1 MDRLPALS
9 LGYAQPGHRLA
20 VGLLALGIVTAALA
34 AACFGQVRLATTLG
48 LLPAFDAA
56 AVLVDL
62 LTAAL
67 LFAQASAAQDARAR
81 RLGVAYAFSA
91 IALACSGMIAARPL
105 LGGADSAA
113 WVWACWHGGFAI
125 CTLRALLGPP
135 PPLRRGDMARTLARV
150 TLAAVTLAGI
160 GAVWQ
165 PAPEAGIGLAV
176 AMLTAGACFAAI
188 RRLWDPLS
196 LWLAVSLLA
205 ASLEAALGGQ
215 ARGTIGWY
223 AAHGVSLLTGAAML
237 VALMAELAAQA
248 GRVAASNVRLEQ
260 MLCLDAL
267 SGLHNRRSF
276 ETTLEQEWRRGHR
289 EQTALS
295 MLMID
300 IDHFKAFNDRHG
312 HPAGDSCLRRVGAA
326 VAAQVQRPADMVARV
341 GGEEFVV
348 LLPGTEEEGA
358 ARVAER
364 VRAAVAATGITHEEA
379 RLGRVTVSIGV
390 ATRRPCGDA
399 SERSTLVDAA
409 DRALYLAKESGRNL
423 VRAEQLAGE
432 RLVAA

>member
-1 MDRLPALS
+1 MDGSPARS
-9 LGYAQPGHRLA
+9 LGYAQAGHRLA
-20 VGLLALGIVTAALA
+20 VGLLALGVVIAAVA
-34 AACFGQVRLATTLG
+34 AACFGQVRLAASVG

-56 AVLVDL
+56 TVLVDL

-67 LFAQASAAQDARAR
+67 LLAQASAAQDARAR
-81 RLGVAYAFSA
+81 RLGVAYALS
-91 IALACSGMIAARPL
+91 ALAVALLAAGPL
-105 LGGADSAA
+105 LGGSGRAP
-113 WVWACWHGGFAI
+113 WLWACAHGGFAA

-135 PPLRRGDMARTLARV
+135 PPLPRGKMARTLAGVALAVV
-150 TLAAVTLAGI
+150 TLAAI
-160 GAVWQ
+160 GVVWQ
-165 PAPEAGIGLAV
+165 PAPAAGVGLAV
-176 AMLTAGACFAAI
+176 AMLTACACFAAI
-188 RRLWDPLS
+188 RRLGDPLS

-215 ARGTIGWY
+215 ARDTIGWY

-248 GRVAASNVRLEQ
+248 GRVGASNARLEQ

-326 VAAQVQRPADMVARV
+326 VAAQVQRPGDMVARI

-348 LLPGTEEEGA
+348 LLPGTEEAGA

-364 VRAAVAATGITHEEA
+364 VRAAVAAAGITHEGGS
-379 RLGRVTVSIGV
+379 LGPVTVSIGV
-390 ATRRPCGDA
+390 ATRRPGGDA
-399 SERSTLVDAA
+399 SERSALVDAA
-409 DRALYLAKESGRNL
+409 DRALYWAKENGRNL